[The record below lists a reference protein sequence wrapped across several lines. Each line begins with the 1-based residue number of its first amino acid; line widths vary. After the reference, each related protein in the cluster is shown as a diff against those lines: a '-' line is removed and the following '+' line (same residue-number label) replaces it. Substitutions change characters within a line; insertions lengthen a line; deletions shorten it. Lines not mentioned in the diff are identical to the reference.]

1 MSGTDTT
8 LKNSAMRVIEDA
20 LFSAAGLAQRVATL
34 EERLFGTEEKV
45 EAEHE
50 RNPALGHA
58 GRITMVRDLSE
69 DLTHLITAAHKSLN
83 NIEKELDL

>member
-1 MSGTDTT
+1 MSEAEAI
-8 LKNSAMRVIEDA
+8 LRNSAMCVIEDA
-20 LFSAAGLAQRVATL
+20 LHCAAGLAQRVATL
-34 EERLFGTEEKV
+34 EERLFGEEEKV

-69 DLTHLITAAHKSLN
+69 DLTHLITAAHKSLDH
-83 NIEKELDL
+83 IEKELDL